1 MLQQCKSDTKLL
13 QGDTGIL
20 STATRN
26 STAFFNKRLVGLK
39 AVTSHKLS
47 CALNLQGRR
56 TGGAAPELARPPGD
70 FSRTALAS
78 LGTRLQ
84 QAREQRRHRRTF
96 GHHLWETSRV
106 WEESRQPRPHGG
118 AAPSLRGLLHP
129 AGYRFQARQRAERG
143 PWAACAPAPAAPPG
157 RAAAALRAGARSV
170 PAAEPARPRR
180 GLCRKRRLRQSGA
193 RCGHRGSLCRARQNG
208 ASPPGD
214 RHRLGRPGT
223 GSSGPRCR
231 PTHLRRLRLGL
242 AQPELPGLEA
252 RAPKG

>member
-1 MLQQCKSDTKLL
+1 M
-13 QGDTGIL
+13 L

-26 STAFFNKRLVGLK
+26 STACFNKRLVGLK

-70 FSRTALAS
+70 FSRTAPAS
-78 LGTRLQ
+78 LGTKLQ
-84 QAREQRRHRRTF
+84 RARRERRHRRTF

-129 AGYRFQARQRAERG
+129 AGCRFQTLPATSQPGSELSEGPGQPVPPAR
-143 PWAACAPAPAAPPG
+143 AAGPG
-157 RAAAALRAGARSV
+157 RAGPPVPSGPERVPCRLRSPPGPAGACAGSAACDRAGL
-170 PAAEPARPRR
+170 AADT
-180 GLCRKRRLRQSGA
+180 GA
-193 RCGHRGSLCRARQNG
+193 LSAGHGKAG

-214 RHRLGRPGT
+214 RHGLGRPRT

-242 AQPELPGLEA
+242 ARPELSGLEA